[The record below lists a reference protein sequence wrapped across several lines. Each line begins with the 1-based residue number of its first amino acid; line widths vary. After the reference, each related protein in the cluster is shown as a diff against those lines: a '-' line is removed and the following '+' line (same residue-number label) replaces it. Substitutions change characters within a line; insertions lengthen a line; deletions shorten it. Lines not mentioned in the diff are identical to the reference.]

1 MPAGIISA
9 EKSFFIDF
17 NAQNTAQSLF
27 IKKGRAVGVT
37 FFVIVVR

>member
-1 MPAGIISA
+1 MPRGHNFGG
-9 EKSFFIDF
+9 KSFFIDF